1 MAGKKLKVAI
11 FSATGMNLAAAE
23 GFAKHPK
30 VEIVAVTEDDGV
42 LSDSSKEWASN
53 LNVPFMN
60 FGDVLKIPGLQV
72 VSYTSD
78 MSRRVEIAEQIA
90 SSGINIFGDKP
101 LTEPVSEGDEIMD
114 IVKKY
119 GVKMGVGHN
128 YRFEPSIRD
137 AKVRLTNGDVG
148 LPWAIHSDWI
158 IATGKKGAPI
168 GETKIHGMYPLDAML
183 YLIPEKVISV
193 YAIAGSYFFDNSK
206 DAGVDDLSFIT
217 MNMERGIIATLA
229 LGRTPHPHPNG
240 YGGDQT
246 IRIMGTHGMLYIDA
260 NRPSWMSVGKSGSSN
275 KKYHHDNIYHM
286 VDHYVNS
293 LLNGTDHMGTEKDA
307 RDTLEITL
315 AALESAQNNRLV
327 TL

>member
-1 MAGKKLKVAI
+1 
-11 FSATGMNLAAAE
+11 
-23 GFAKHPK
+23 
-30 VEIVAVTEDDGV
+30 
-42 LSDSSKEWASN
+42 
-53 LNVPFMN
+53 
-60 FGDVLKIPGLQV
+60 
-72 VSYTSD
+72 
-78 MSRRVEIAEQIA
+78 
-90 SSGINIFGDKP
+90 
-101 LTEPVSEGDEIMD
+101 
-114 IVKKY
+114 
-119 GVKMGVGHN
+119 
-128 YRFEPSIRD
+128 
-137 AKVRLTNGDVG
+137 
-148 LPWAIHSDWI
+148 
-158 IATGKKGAPI
+158 
-168 GETKIHGMYPLDAML
+168 
-183 YLIPEKVISV
+183 
-193 YAIAGSYFFDNSK
+193 
-206 DAGVDDLSFIT
+206 